1 MKRALLLLST
11 VAFTTAALPALA
23 DLYSEMTMKPMTP
36 ETTAKMKA
44 EVQTAKA
51 KWATM
56 TPEQKAAATKSMR
69 GKKLGE
75 LTAMDRVAQNDDMT
89 AMSKSMTAQSKAEWD
104 AAKASYDKMT
114 PDQKAAVRKTAR
126 EKRLADLSMMEQ
138 VGQSDDMAREF

>member
-1 MKRALLLLST
+1 
-11 VAFTTAALPALA
+11 
-23 DLYSEMTMKPMTP
+23 
-36 ETTAKMKA
+36 
-44 EVQTAKA
+44 
-51 KWATM
+51 
-56 TPEQKAAATKSMR
+56 MR

-114 PDQKAAVRKTAR
+114 PDQKAAMRKTAR

-138 VGQSDDMAREF
+138 VGQNDDMAREF